1 MMNNKGVSA
10 VIATVLII
18 LITVAATA
26 ILWRF
31 VMPLITGNI
40 DEGTKCF
47 DTMDQL
53 KVIDDIYTCKN
64 SDSKNISIQ
73 MSRGTKDFS
82 LVDIQVKMNKADGN
96 SETFMILDNETTL
109 YPTGDNLV
117 VPGQNEDRVYFI
129 NSSTISNAESVQI
142 ASMVKIS
149 NSKQA
154 CTLTEPITLRNC

>member
-1 MMNNKGVSA
+1 MINKKGVSA

-47 DTMDQL
+47 DTMDQI
-53 KVIDDIYTCKN
+53 KVVDDIYTCKN
-64 SDSKNISIQ
+64 TNNISVQI
-73 MSRGTKDFS
+73 SRGTKNFS
-82 LVDIQVKMNKADGN
+82 LLDIQVKINVAGGN
-96 SETFMILDNETTL
+96 SKTLTIYNQSTTL
-109 YPTGDNLV
+109 GANKLV
-117 VPGQNEDRVYFI
+117 RPEVNEDRVYFI
-129 NSSTISNAESVQI
+129 DTTGISNPESVQI